1 MVFNDSLLGA
11 GFPIIGGNRVNLA
24 MCEIW
29 VYGLGKLFPLC
40 WIYSLVW
47 CLIYFFV
54 YAANC
59 IPGSIRQVEMP
70 FLTHQST
77 SFFFHNFH
85 VSFKFCFSACNKLF
99 VVNVSNYH
107 IHFFGVPTAVHSEFS
122 FWSVSGTTFC
132 WFTWQSRPCIAAFEE
147 VFIFGCSALLCHSG
161 NFLFW
166 AARGSV
172 APTLRCIPG
181 NCGLPSLEKR
191 LKKRHILGNRKGCH
205 SRAHTLAVSVSIPS
219 VWRSSSFLDEI
230 WCVRFAFV
238 AMLQFC
244 SCYTNSTVIIY

>member
-24 MCEIW
+24 MCVIW

-54 YAANC
+54 SASNC

-85 VSFKFCFSACNKLF
+85 VSLKFCSSACNKLF
-99 VVNVSNYH
+99 MVNVSNYH

-172 APTLRCIPG
+172 APTPRRVAFQATVVCRAQ
-181 NCGLPSLEKR
+181 K
-191 LKKRHILGNRKGCH
+191 KKRQKKPYPWKSKGMPQQSTHPCSFRINPERVKFLFLGWDMV
-205 SRAHTLAVSVSIPS
+205 RALCLCGYAAV
-219 VWRSSSFLDEI
+219 L
-230 WCVRFAFV
+230 FV
-238 AMLQFC
+238 L
-244 SCYTNSTVIIY
+244 YE